1 MALPRTFVG
10 FSSTDIGYYR
20 LMCAW
25 KAHDDIDFNF
35 ADFQLDEAIDSE
47 NEYYIKSKCRDRIR
61 LSDTYILLIGNDTRT
76 KTTYVKWEV
85 EVAIEKS
92 CRLIGVNINNCRF
105 KDASCPDFFADKG
118 ALFVPFS
125 SRIVAKALE
134 PWHRDPP
141 NPWRPDDW
149 SFYDAAYTNLGYQL
163 IGSGAVLPPRLN
175 PFLLGKPSWA
185 K

>member
-10 FSSTDIGYYR
+10 FSSTDIGFYH

-25 KAHDDIDFNF
+25 KAHANIDFNF
-35 ADFQLDEAIDSE
+35 ADFQLEEAIDSE
-47 NEYYIKSKCRDRIR
+47 NEYYIKSRCRDRIS
-61 LSDTYILLIGNDTRT
+61 LSDTYILVIGNDTWT

-85 EVAIEKS
+85 QVAIEKR

-105 KDASCPDFFADKG
+105 KDVWCPDFFADKG

-134 PWHRDPP
+134 PWKR
-141 NPWRPDDW
+141 NPRMPSESDDW
-149 SFYDAAYTNLGYQL
+149 YFQDAFYTAVGYQL
-163 IGSGAVLPPRLN
+163 IGHTAVLPPKVN
-175 PFLLGKPSWA
+175 PFLFGKPSWA